1 VAFFIFAVCFFPEV
15 IKLLSLLSYFML
27 SQGKSAMKPTLNSTL
42 FCQPIIV
49 FILLSLMSSFDVT
62 AQSSS
67 STGKE
72 VSIKKML
79 DRQENS
85 DESSSERD
93 IEDTFKVPRD
103 EYERGQ
109 PRSAIAGYLRAMR
122 SANLPLATNYLDYRN
137 LSEKTLSVGKEE
149 LARQLGVVLNRTL
162 WVDLNSISAK
172 QEGRLND
179 NLPSYREL
187 VGQVEY
193 QGNDVDILL
202 QHIPRA
208 GDKVKI
214 WKISNATVEKIPR
227 LFKRYSYSPLGE
239 FLAKNLPAIN
249 LFGVMLWQWFY
260 FTLMLSLY
268 YMLAKVFTWL
278 TAFGIKR
285 AYKNASNDV
294 LSFIKEP
301 VALLMAVILAR
312 NFHDEANVTIALKA
326 VTEGSTLL
334 TIAWC
339 WVFFRFIDLMKTI
352 LAEKFIAQDK
362 PLAVYLLRPAGT
374 VIKLIVFAIATLN
387 WLENLGFNA
396 STLLAGLGIGG
407 LAIAL
412 AAQKTVENIIGA
424 ITLYTSAPI
433 KIGDFCRF
441 GNSFGVVE
449 EIGLR
454 STRIRTLERTVI
466 YVANAKFIDM
476 NIENFSEREKIAFR
490 PKIFLTPD
498 TRKDSIDALLVA
510 VRDMLSSSDMI
521 AASPLRTHFKAYTIY
536 GLELDILAYVKT
548 TDFDVYL
555 DEINKLNLNILALLN
570 EHDCKVQVMA
580 ERVTE

>member
-1 VAFFIFAVCFFPEV
+1 MKLAQQSTFFIRFSV
-15 IKLLSLLSYFML
+15 ISTLILSLFLY
-27 SQGKSAMKPTLNSTL
+27 SQSAFSTQSPNS
-42 FCQPIIV
+42 
-49 FILLSLMSSFDVT
+49 SDD
-62 AQSSS
+62 
-67 STGKE
+67 

-79 DRQENS
+79 EGKEKSQKNLETPDYS
-85 DESSSERD
+85 DEYN
-93 IEDTFKVPRD
+93 VPKD
-103 EYERGQ
+103 DFERGQ
-109 PRSAIAGYLRAMR
+109 PRSAIAGYLSAMR
-122 SANLPLATNYLDYRN
+122 SGDLTLATNYLDYRN

-162 WVDLNSISAK
+162 WVDLNSISISK
-172 QEGRLND
+172 EGRKND

-193 QGNDVDILL
+193 EGNEVDILL
-202 QHIPRA
+202 QRIPRID
-208 GDKVKI
+208 DKVRI

-239 FLAKNLPAIN
+239 LLAKKLPAVD

-260 FTLMLSLY
+260 FTLMITLY
-268 YMLAKVFTWL
+268 YFLAKILTWIV
-278 TAFGIKR
+278 AFGIKR
-285 AYKNASNDV
+285 VYKTVSED
-294 LSFIKEP
+294 LLRFIKQP
-301 VALLMAVILAR
+301 VALLMAVIFAR

-334 TIAWC
+334 IIAWC
-339 WVFFRFIDLMKTI
+339 WVFFRFIDLMKLL

-374 VIKLIVFAIATLN
+374 VIKIIILSIAALN

-433 KIGDFCRF
+433 KIGNFCRF
-441 GNSFGVVE
+441 GNSLGVVE

-454 STRIRTLERTVI
+454 ATRIRTLDRSVI

-476 NIENFSEREKIAFR
+476 NIENYSEREKIAFK
-490 PKIFLTPD
+490 PKIFLAPNTP
-498 TRKDSIDALLVA
+498 KENLDALLVSIRA
-510 VRDMLSSSDMI
+510 MLSTTESLGE
-521 AASPLRTHFKAYTIY
+521 APLRTHFKAYTIY

-555 DEINKLNLNILALLN
+555 DEINQLNLNILALLS
-570 EHDCKVQVMA
+570 EHKCKVQVMS
-580 ERVTE
+580 ERMVD

>member
-1 VAFFIFAVCFFPEV
+1 MKLAPNTKFFCHPTVFFV
-15 IKLLSLLSYFML
+15 FFFLI
-27 SQGKSAMKPTLNSTL
+27 ANSFT
-42 FCQPIIV
+42 V
-49 FILLSLMSSFDVT
+49 V

-67 STGKE
+67 NNGKD
-72 VSIKKML
+72 VSIKNML
-79 DRQENS
+79 DNS
-85 DESSSERD
+85 ESAGKTLSDND
-93 IEDTFKVPRD
+93 IEDEYNVPRD

-109 PRSAIAGYLRAMR
+109 PRSAMAGYLRAMR
-122 SANLPLATNYLDYRN
+122 SADLALASNYLDYRN
-137 LSEKTLSVGKEE
+137 LSEATLNVGKEE

-172 QEGRLND
+172 KEGRLKD

-187 VGQVEY
+187 VGRVEY
-193 QGNDVDILL
+193 QGDDVDILL

-208 GDKVKI
+208 IDKVKI

-239 FLAKNLPAIN
+239 FLAKNLPSID

-260 FTLMLSLY
+260 FTLMLTLY
-268 YMLAKVFTWL
+268 YLIAKLFTWVI
-278 TAFGIKR
+278 TFGIKR
-285 AYKNASNDV
+285 VYKKVSNDV
-294 LSFIKEP
+294 LTFIKEP

-334 TIAWC
+334 IIAWC
-339 WVFFRFIDLMKTI
+339 WVFFCLIDLMKAI
-352 LAEKFIAQDK
+352 LADKFIEQDK

-374 VIKLIVFAIATLN
+374 VVKLVIFTVAILN

-454 STRIRTLERTVI
+454 STRIRTLDRSVI

-476 NIENFSEREKIAFR
+476 NIENFSERERIAFR
-490 PKIFLTPD
+490 PKIFLSPNTS
-498 TRKDSIDALLVA
+498 KENIDSLLVA
-510 VRDMLSSSDMI
+510 IKVLLNGTEII
-521 AASPLRTHFKAYTIY
+521 ASAPLRAHFKAYTIY
-536 GLELDILAYVKT
+536 GLELDILAYVNT
-548 TDFDVYL
+548 TNFDVFL
-555 DEINKLNLNILALLN
+555 DEINQLNLNILALLN
-570 EHDCKVQVMA
+570 EHDCKIQVMA

>member
-1 VAFFIFAVCFFPEV
+1 
-15 IKLLSLLSYFML
+15 
-27 SQGKSAMKPTLNSTL
+27 MKPAQYTTILYPSPLILITLL
-42 FCQPIIV
+42 
-49 FILLSLMSSFDVT
+49 FILLISPNALS
-62 AQSSS
+62 AQSPSNS
-67 STGKE
+67 GE
-72 VSIKKML
+72 ELSIKSML
-79 DRQENS
+79 DSKKKSHQSLEKY
-85 DESSSERD
+85 DYSEEYD
-93 IEDTFKVPRD
+93 VPQD

-109 PRSAIAGYLRAMR
+109 PRSAISGYLQAMR
-122 SANLPLATNYLDYRN
+122 AGDLALATNYLDYRN

-162 WVDLNSISAK
+162 WIDLNSISTLK
-172 QEGRLND
+172 EGLKND

-187 VGQVEY
+187 VGQVDY
-193 QGNDVDILL
+193 QDNNIDILL
-202 QHIPRA
+202 QRIPRA
-208 GDKVKI
+208 TDKVRI

-239 FLAKNLPAIN
+239 FLAKKLPAID
-249 LFGVMLWQWFY
+249 LFGVMLWQWLY
-260 FTLMLSLY
+260 FSLMMLIY
-268 YMLAKVFTWL
+268 YLVAKVFTWL
-278 TAFGIKR
+278 TAFSIKR
-285 AYKNASNDV
+285 VYHKVSNDV
-294 LSFIKEP
+294 LRFIKEP
-301 VALLMAVILAR
+301 VALLIAVIFAR
-312 NFHDEANVTIALKA
+312 SFRDEANVTIAVRA

-334 TIAWC
+334 IIAWC
-339 WVFFRFIDLMKTI
+339 WVCFRFIDLMKII

-374 VIKLIVFAIATLN
+374 VIKIIIFSIAALN

-454 STRIRTLERTVI
+454 STRIRTLDRSVI

-476 NIENFSEREKIAFR
+476 NLENYSEREKIAFR
-490 PKIFLTPD
+490 PKIFLAPN
-498 TRKDSIDALLVA
+498 TRKENLEA
-510 VRDMLSSSDMI
+510 VLEAIRAMLSDNEMI
-521 AASPLRTHFKAYTIY
+521 AASPQRTHFKAYTIY

-548 TDFDVYL
+548 TDFDVFL
-555 DEINKLNLNILALLN
+555 DEINQLNLNILALLN

>member
-1 VAFFIFAVCFFPEV
+1 
-15 IKLLSLLSYFML
+15 ML
-27 SQGKSAMKPTLNSTL
+27 SQGKGAMKLA
-42 FCQPIIV
+42 QHPIFFYRSPIKFV
-49 FILLSLMSSFDVT
+49 FIFFIFLISPNVLS

-67 STGKE
+67 NHSDE
-72 VSIKKML
+72 LSIKSML
-79 DRQENS
+79 DNKEKSQQVSNQYEYA
-85 DESSSERD
+85 DEYNAP
-93 IEDTFKVPRD
+93 KD

-109 PRSAIAGYLRAMR
+109 PRSAIAGYLHAMR
-122 SANLPLATNYLDYRN
+122 AGDLALATNYLDYRN

-149 LARQLGVVLNRTL
+149 LARQLAVVLNRTL
-162 WVDLNSISAK
+162 WVDLNSISAR

-187 VGQVEY
+187 VGQVDY
-193 QGNDVDILL
+193 QGNTVNILL
-202 QHIPRA
+202 QRIPRA
-208 GDKVKI
+208 KDKVRI

-239 FLAKNLPAIN
+239 FLAKKLPAID
-249 LFGVMLWQWFY
+249 LFGVMLWQWLY
-260 FTLMLSLY
+260 FTLM
-268 YMLAKVFTWL
+268 MLIYLFMAKILTWL
-278 TAFGIKR
+278 TAFSLKR
-285 AYKNASNDV
+285 IYHKVSDDF
-294 LSFIKEP
+294 LRFIKEP
-301 VALLMAVILAR
+301 VALLIAVIFAR
-312 NFHDEANVTIALKA
+312 GFRDEANVTIAVRA

-334 TIAWC
+334 IIAWC
-339 WVFFRFIDLMKTI
+339 WLCFRFIDLMKTI
-352 LAEKFIAQDK
+352 LADKFIAQDK

-374 VIKLIVFAIATLN
+374 VIKIIIFSIAVLN

-433 KIGDFCRF
+433 KIGNFCRF

-476 NIENFSEREKIAFR
+476 NIENYSEREKIAFR
-490 PKIFLTPD
+490 PKIFLAPNTP
-498 TRKDSIDALLVA
+498 KENIDALLVA
-510 VRDMLSSSDMI
+510 VRAMLSSTDII

-536 GLELDILAYVKT
+536 GLELDVLAYVKT
-548 TDFDVYL
+548 TDFDVFL
-555 DEINKLNLNILALLN
+555 DEINQLNLNILALLN

-580 ERVTE
+580 ERVAQ

>member
-1 VAFFIFAVCFFPEV
+1 MKLAPNTTIFCHPGVFFILFFLIAHSFTAV
-15 IKLLSLLSYFML
+15 
-27 SQGKSAMKPTLNSTL
+27 
-42 FCQPIIV
+42 
-49 FILLSLMSSFDVT
+49 

-67 STGKE
+67 SNGKD

-79 DRQENS
+79 DSNESS
-85 DESSSERD
+85 DESLSD
-93 IEDTFKVPRD
+93 HTIEDEYNVPRD

-109 PRSAIAGYLRAMR
+109 PRSAMAGYLRAMR
-122 SANLPLATNYLDYRN
+122 SADLALASNYLDYRN
-137 LSEKTLSVGKEE
+137 LSEKTLNVGKEE

-172 QEGRLND
+172 KEGRLND

-187 VGQVEY
+187 VGKVEY
-193 QGNDVDILL
+193 QDNDIDILL
-202 QHIPRA
+202 QRIPRA
-208 GDKVKI
+208 EDRVKI

-239 FLAKNLPAIN
+239 FLAKKLPAID

-268 YMLAKVFTWL
+268 YFIAKVFTWL

-285 AYKNASNDV
+285 AYKKVSNEV
-294 LSFIKEP
+294 LTFIKEP

-339 WVFFRFIDLMKTI
+339 WVFFRFIDLMKKI
-352 LAEKFIAQDK
+352 LADKFIAQDK

-374 VIKLIVFAIATLN
+374 VVKLVVFTIATLN

-441 GNSFGVVE
+441 GNSFGVIE

-454 STRIRTLERTVI
+454 STRIRTLDRSVI

-476 NIENFSEREKIAFR
+476 NLENFSEREKIAFR
-490 PKIFLTPD
+490 PKIFLAPNTS
-498 TRKDSIDALLVA
+498 KENIDALLEA
-510 VRDMLSSSDMI
+510 IKALLNDTESI
-521 AASPLRTHFKAYTIY
+521 ASSPLRAHFKAYTIY

-548 TDFDVYL
+548 TNFDVFL
-555 DEINKLNLNILALLN
+555 DEINQLNLNILALLN
-570 EHDCKVQVMA
+570 EHDCRVQVMA
-580 ERVTE
+580 EKITE

>member
-1 VAFFIFAVCFFPEV
+1 
-15 IKLLSLLSYFML
+15 
-27 SQGKSAMKPTLNSTL
+27 MKPAQNSRFFCHPAVL
-42 FCQPIIV
+42 FI
-49 FILLSLMSSFDVT
+49 FILLFISSFAVI
-62 AQSSS
+62 AQPLA
-67 STGKE
+67 TNGQDI
-72 VSIKKML
+72 SIKSML
-79 DRQENS
+79 
-85 DESSSERD
+85 ERD
-93 IEDTFKVPRD
+93 DNSQQGITNNQPAEEYNVPKD
-103 EYERGQ
+103 DYERGQ
-109 PRSAIAGYLRAMR
+109 PRSAIAGYLRAMY
-122 SANLPLATNYLDYRN
+122 AGDIALATNYLDYRN
-137 LSEKTLSVGKEE
+137 LSDKTRKVGKEE
-149 LARQLGVVLNRTL
+149 LARQLAVVLNRTL
-162 WVDLNSISAK
+162 WVDLNSISVK
-172 QEGRLND
+172 PEGRLND

-193 QGNDVDILL
+193 KGNDVDILL
-202 QHIPRA
+202 QRIPRA
-208 GDKVKI
+208 GDKVRI

-239 FLAKNLPAIN
+239 FLAKNLPSID
-249 LFGVMLWQWFY
+249 LFGVMLWQWLY
-260 FTLMLSLY
+260 FTLMMMIY
-268 YMLAKVFTWL
+268 FFIAKVFTWL

-285 AYKNASNDV
+285 VYRSASESV

-301 VALLMAVILAR
+301 VALLLAVIFAR
-312 NFHDEANVTIALKA
+312 SFRDEANVTIAVRA

-334 TIAWC
+334 IIAWC
-339 WVFFRFIDLMKTI
+339 WLFFRFIDLMKTV
-352 LAEKFIAQDK
+352 LAEKFVAQEK

-374 VIKLIVFAIATLN
+374 VIKLIVFIIAALN

-424 ITLYTSAPI
+424 ITLYTSAPV

-454 STRIRTLERTVI
+454 STRIRTLERSVI

-476 NIENFSEREKIAFR
+476 NIENYSEREKIVFR
-490 PKIFLTPD
+490 PKIFLAPSTP
-498 TRKDSIDALLVA
+498 KENIDALLVA
-510 VRDMLSSSDMI
+510 VRAMLSSTELL
-521 AASPLRTHFKAYTIY
+521 AESPLRTHFKAYTIY

-548 TDFDVYL
+548 TDFDVFL
-555 DEINKLNLNILALLN
+555 DEINQLNLNILALLN

-580 ERVTE
+580 ERVAE

>member
-1 VAFFIFAVCFFPEV
+1 MKLAPNTTIFCHPGVFFILFFLIAHSFTAV
-15 IKLLSLLSYFML
+15 
-27 SQGKSAMKPTLNSTL
+27 
-42 FCQPIIV
+42 
-49 FILLSLMSSFDVT
+49 

-67 STGKE
+67 SNGKD

-79 DRQENS
+79 DSNESS
-85 DESSSERD
+85 DESLSD
-93 IEDTFKVPRD
+93 HTIEDEYNVPRD

-109 PRSAIAGYLRAMR
+109 PRSAMAGYLRAMR
-122 SANLPLATNYLDYRN
+122 SADLALASNYLDYRN
-137 LSEKTLSVGKEE
+137 LSEKTLNVGKEE

-172 QEGRLND
+172 KEGRLND

-187 VGQVEY
+187 VGKVEY
-193 QGNDVDILL
+193 QDNDIDILL
-202 QHIPRA
+202 QRIPRA
-208 GDKVKI
+208 EDRVKI

-239 FLAKNLPAIN
+239 FLAKKLPAID

-268 YMLAKVFTWL
+268 YFIAKVFTWL

-285 AYKNASNDV
+285 AYKKVSNEV
-294 LSFIKEP
+294 LTFIKEP

-339 WVFFRFIDLMKTI
+339 WVFFRFIDLMKKI
-352 LAEKFIAQDK
+352 LADKFIAQDK
-362 PLAVYLLRPAGT
+362 PLAVYLIRPAGT
-374 VIKLIVFAIATLN
+374 VVKLVVFTIATLN

-441 GNSFGVVE
+441 GNSFGVIE

-454 STRIRTLERTVI
+454 STRIRTLDRSVI

-476 NIENFSEREKIAFR
+476 NLENFSEREKIAFR
-490 PKIFLTPD
+490 PKIFLAPNTS
-498 TRKDSIDALLVA
+498 KENIDALLEA
-510 VRDMLSSSDMI
+510 IKALLNDTESI
-521 AASPLRTHFKAYTIY
+521 ASSPLRAHFKAYTIY

-548 TDFDVYL
+548 TNFDVFL
-555 DEINKLNLNILALLN
+555 DEINQLNLNILALLN
-570 EHDCKVQVMA
+570 EHDCRVQVMA
-580 ERVTE
+580 EKITE

>member
-1 VAFFIFAVCFFPEV
+1 
-15 IKLLSLLSYFML
+15 
-27 SQGKSAMKPTLNSTL
+27 MKPAQYSISFYRLLASLTVLVFL
-42 FCQPIIV
+42 FLFSQNAY
-49 FILLSLMSSFDVT
+49 S
-62 AQSSS
+62 AQSSNHN
-67 STGKE
+67 GE
-72 VSIKKML
+72 DISIKSML
-79 DRQENS
+79 DRKEAAQKSASQYDN
-85 DESSSERD
+85 
-93 IEDTFKVPRD
+93 FD
-103 EYERGQ
+103 EYNVPKDDFERGQ

-122 SANLPLATNYLDYRN
+122 SGDLALATNYLDYRN
-137 LSEKTLSVGKEE
+137 LSEKTLKVGKEE

-162 WVDLNSISAK
+162 WVDLNSISAR
-172 QEGRLND
+172 QEGRRND
-179 NLPSYREL
+179 NLPSYRDL

-208 GDKVKI
+208 EDKVKI

-239 FLAKNLPAIN
+239 FLAKKLPAID
-249 LFGVMLWQWFY
+249 LFGVMLWQWLY
-260 FTLMLSLY
+260 FTLMMVIY
-268 YMLAKVFTWL
+268 YFIAKVFTWL
-278 TAFGIKR
+278 TAFTLKR
-285 AYKNASNDV
+285 VYKKVSDDV
-294 LSFIKEP
+294 LTFIKEP
-301 VALLMAVILAR
+301 VALLIAVILAR
-312 NFHDEANVTIALKA
+312 SFRDEANITIAVRA

-334 TIAWC
+334 IIAWC
-339 WVFFRFIDLMKTI
+339 WVCFRFIDLMKTI
-352 LAEKFIAQDK
+352 LAEKFITQDK

-374 VIKLIVFAIATLN
+374 VIKIIIFSIAALN

-433 KIGDFCRF
+433 KIGNFCRF

-476 NIENFSEREKIAFR
+476 NIENYSEREKIAFR
-490 PKIFLTPD
+490 PKIFLAADTP
-498 TRKDSIDALLVA
+498 KENIDALLVA
-510 VRDMLSSSDMI
+510 VRAMLSTTEMI
-521 AASPLRTHFKAYTIY
+521 AESPLRTHFKAYTIY

-548 TDFDVYL
+548 TDFDVFL
-555 DEINKLNLNILALLN
+555 DEINQLNLNILALLN

-580 ERVTE
+580 ERVAQ

>member
-1 VAFFIFAVCFFPEV
+1 M
-15 IKLLSLLSYFML
+15 KL
-27 SQGKSAMKPTLNSTL
+27 APNTTL
-42 FCQPIIV
+42 FCHPAV
-49 FILLSLMSSFDVT
+49 FFILFFLIANSFTVL

-67 STGKE
+67 SNGND
-72 VSIKKML
+72 VSVKSML
-79 DRQENS
+79 NRGEDSDNS
-85 DESSSERD
+85 LGNDA
-93 IEDTFKVPRD
+93 IEDEYNVPRD
-103 EYERGQ
+103 DYERGQ
-109 PRSAIAGYLRAMR
+109 PRSAMAGYLRAMR
-122 SANLPLATNYLDYRN
+122 SADLALASNYLDYRN
-137 LSEKTLSVGKEE
+137 LSEKTLNVGKEE

-172 QEGRLND
+172 KEGQLKD

-187 VGQVEY
+187 VGRVAY
-193 QGNDVDILL
+193 QGDEIDILL

-208 GDKVKI
+208 EDKVKI

-239 FLAKNLPAIN
+239 FLAKKLPAID

-268 YMLAKVFTWL
+268 YFIAKVFTWL

-285 AYKNASNDV
+285 AHKKVSNEV
-294 LSFIKEP
+294 LTFIKEP
-301 VALLMAVILAR
+301 VALLIAVILAR

-339 WVFFRFIDLMKTI
+339 WVFFRFIDLMKVI
-352 LAEKFIAQDK
+352 LANKFVAQDK

-374 VIKLIVFAIATLN
+374 VIKLIIFAIATLN

-454 STRIRTLERTVI
+454 STRIRTLDRSVI

-476 NIENFSEREKIAFR
+476 NLENFSEREKIAFR
-490 PKIFLTPD
+490 PKIFLAPNTS
-498 TRKDSIDALLVA
+498 KENIDAFLGAVKALLN
-510 VRDMLSSSDMI
+510 DTESI
-521 AASPLRTHFKAYTIY
+521 ASSPLRAHFKAYTIY

-548 TDFDVYL
+548 TNFDVFL
-555 DEINKLNLNILALLN
+555 DEINQLNLNILALLN
-570 EHDCKVQVMA
+570 EHDCRVQVMA
-580 ERVTE
+580 ERITE